1 MQSRIKLIREAQE
14 ETPEKFARLLGIH
27 PDWLFMAETTLDST
41 DIPYEIIEKIHTMYR
56 IPEKFILGY
65 PYTVR
70 KDYLQW
76 HADEQQDYLRANPK
90 MKIVLTAVFG
100 YCEYLES

>member
-1 MQSRIKLIREAQE
+1 
-14 ETPEKFARLLGIH
+14 
-27 PDWLFMAETTLDST
+27 MAENTLDST
-41 DIPYEIIEKIHTMYR
+41 DIPYEIIEKIHIMYR

-70 KDYLQW
+70 KDYRHW

-90 MKIVLTAVFG
+90 MKIVLTAIFG